1 MERGQ
6 LDTDDYG
13 VNEVIVED
21 IRGRWKSLLSS
32 QPTVEADFS

>member
-1 MERGQ
+1 MERCQ

-21 IRGRWKSLLSS
+21 IWGRRKSLLSS
-32 QPTVEADFS
+32 QPAVEADFS